1 MLIIGGNIH
10 DGLGKVYKTNL
21 RVENGLIAQMGEGLV
36 PNAGEEVF
44 DATGME
50 ILPGFV
56 QAISNWGVNGSATEI
71 RPSSNDNDER
81 SNPITPE
88 LDGFY
93 AFNGRAATAQQ
104 LGAFGLTSCGV
115 APTDNNLFGGTIAA
129 FEVDGINPYKML
141 ISRDIAMMA
150 SVTVNLKTTYGL
162 RQMAPMT
169 RMWIYTNF
177 AEQLRKA
184 KDYKEEEGKPKDDK
198 LTALKRVVE
207 GELPLFVSCDS
218 ITAIEHVRDICEN
231 FPDLKLVIVNG
242 FGLQGDEDWIIEK
255 NVPLIVRTAPYTMDE
270 YAMELN
276 LAGIAKL
283 VDKGAQVAL
292 SGSYSNSFAAREDM
306 LWACAEMMRVMHDS
320 DKVLSMATSIPAKIM
335 GIDDKLGSIECGKR
349 ADIVIWSAD
358 PMASYQAKIIRTYQ
372 GGKEIYKEGDEM
384 KCL

>member
-21 RVENGLIAQMGEGLV
+21 RVENGLIAQMGEELV

-198 LTALKRVVE
+198 LIALKRVVE

-255 NVPLIVRTAPYTMDE
+255 NIPLIVRTAPYTMDE

-292 SGSYSNSFAAREDM
+292 GGSYSNSFAAREDM
-306 LWACAEMMRVMHDS
+306 LWGCAEMMRVMHDS
-320 DKVLSMATSIPAKIM
+320 NKVLSMATSIPAKIM
-335 GIDDKLGSIECGKR
+335 GIDSKLGSIECGKR

-358 PMASYQAKIIRTYQ
+358 PMVTYQAKIIRTYQ

>member
-1 MLIIGGNIH
+1 MLITNGNIH
-10 DGLGKVYKTNL
+10 DGLGKIYKANI
-21 RVENGLIAQMGEGLV
+21 RVENGLIAQMGEDLV
-36 PNAGEEVF
+36 PNPGEEIF

-141 ISRDIAMMA
+141 IGRDIAMMA

-242 FGLQGDEDWIIEK
+242 FGLRGDEDWIIEK
-255 NVPLIVRTAPYTMDE
+255 NIPLIVRTAPYTMDE

-335 GIDDKLGSIECGKR
+335 GLDDKLGSIECGKR

-358 PMASYQAKIIRTYQ
+358 PMVSYQAKIIRTYQ

>member
-177 AEQLRKA
+177 SEQLRKA

-283 VDKGAQVAL
+283 VDKGAQIAL

>member
-1 MLIIGGNIH
+1 MLITGGNIH
-10 DGLGKVYKTNL
+10 DGLGKVYKASL
-21 RVENGLIAQMGEGLV
+21 RVENGLIAQMGEKLE
-36 PNAGEEVF
+36 PKPGEEIF
-44 DATGME
+44 DAAGME

-56 QAISNWGVNGSATEI
+56 QAVSNWGVNGSATEI

-115 APTDNNLFGGTIAA
+115 APTDNNLFGGTIAV
-129 FEVDGINPYKML
+129 FEVDGVNPYKML
-141 ISRDIAMMA
+141 ISRNIAMMA

-198 LTALKRVVE
+198 LAALKRVVE

-218 ITAIEHVRDICEN
+218 ITAIEHVRDICEGY
-231 FPDLKLVIVNG
+231 PELKLVIVNG
-242 FGLQGDEDWIIEK
+242 FGLKGDEDWIIEK
-255 NVPLIVRTAPYTMDE
+255 KIPLIVRTAPYTMDE

-276 LAGIAKL
+276 LAAIAKL
-283 VDKGAQVAL
+283 ADKGAQVAL

-320 DKVLSMATSIPAKIM
+320 ERVLSMATSIPAKIM
-335 GIDDKLGSIECGKR
+335 GVDDKLGSIECGKR
-349 ADIVIWSAD
+349 ADLVIWSAN
-358 PMASYQAKIIRTYQ
+358 PMASYQARIIRTYQ

>member
-10 DGLGKVYKTNL
+10 DGLGNVYKTNL
-21 RVENGLIAQMGEGLV
+21 RVENGLIAQMGEDLA

-141 ISRDIAMMA
+141 IRRDIAMMA

-242 FGLQGDEDWIIEK
+242 FGLQGDEDWIIER
-255 NVPLIVRTAPYTMDE
+255 NIPLIVRTAPYTMDE

-283 VDKGAQVAL
+283 VDKGAKVAL

-320 DKVLSMATSIPAKIM
+320 DKVLRMATSIPAKIM
-335 GIDDKLGSIECGKR
+335 GIGDKLGSIECGKR

-358 PMASYQAKIIRTYQ
+358 PMVSYRAKIIRTYQ

>member
-1 MLIIGGNIH
+1 MLITGGNIH
-10 DGLGKVYKTNL
+10 DGLGKVFKASL
-21 RVENGLIAQMGEGLV
+21 RVENGLIAQMGEELE
-36 PNAGEEVF
+36 PKPGEEIF
-44 DATGME
+44 DAAGME

-56 QAISNWGVNGSATEI
+56 QAVSNWGVNGSATEI

-115 APTDNNLFGGTIAA
+115 APTDNNLFGGTIAV
-129 FEVDGINPYKML
+129 FEVDGVNPYKML
-141 ISRDIAMMA
+141 ISRNIAMMA

-198 LTALKRVVE
+198 LAALKRVVE

-218 ITAIEHVRDICEN
+218 ITAIEHVRDICEGY
-231 FPDLKLVIVNG
+231 PELKLVIVNG
-242 FGLQGDEDWIIEK
+242 FGLKGDEDWIIEK
-255 NVPLIVRTAPYTMDE
+255 KIPLIVRTAPYTMDE

-276 LAGIAKL
+276 LAAIAKL
-283 VDKGAQVAL
+283 ADKGAQVAL

-320 DKVLSMATSIPAKIM
+320 ERVLSMATSIPAKIM
-335 GIDDKLGSIECGKR
+335 GVDDKLGSIECGKR

-358 PMASYQAKIIRTYQ
+358 PMASYQARIIRTYQ

>member
-1 MLIIGGNIH
+1 MLITGGNIH
-10 DGLGKVYKTNL
+10 DGLGKVYKASL
-21 RVENGLIAQMGEGLV
+21 RVENGLIAQIGEDLV
-36 PNAGEEVF
+36 PVPGEEIF
-44 DATGME
+44 DAAGME

-115 APTDNNLFGGTIAA
+115 APTDNNLFGGTVAA
-129 FEVDGINPYKML
+129 FEVDGVNPYKML
-141 ISRDIAMMA
+141 IGRNLAMMA
-150 SVTVNLKTTYGL
+150 SVTANLKTTYGM

-169 RMWIYTNF
+169 RMWIFTNF

-184 KDYKEEEGKPKDDK
+184 AEYKEEEGKPKDDK
-198 LTALKRVVE
+198 LAALKNVVE
-207 GELPLFVSCDS
+207 GKLPLFVSCDS
-218 ITAIEHVRDICEN
+218 ITAIEHVRDICAG

-242 FGLQGDEDWIIEK
+242 FGLKGDEDWIIEK
-255 NVPLIVRTAPYTMDE
+255 NIPLIIRTAPYTMDE
-270 YAMELN
+270 YAMELD

-306 LWACAEMMRVMHDS
+306 LWGSAELMRVMHDS
-320 DKVLSMATSIPAKIM
+320 EKVLGMLTSIPAQIL
-335 GIDDKLGSIECGKR
+335 GIDDKVGSIECGKR
-349 ADIVIWSAD
+349 ADLVIWSAN
-358 PMASYQAKIIRTYQ
+358 PMASYQARIIRTYQ
-372 GGKEIYKEGDEM
+372 SGTAIYQEGDEM

>member
-1 MLIIGGNIH
+1 MLILGGNIH
-10 DGLGKVYKTNL
+10 NGLGSVCKADL
-21 RVENGLIAQMGEGLV
+21 RVENGLIAQIGENLV
-36 PNAGEEVF
+36 PNPGEEVF

-56 QAISNWGVNGSATEI
+56 QAISSWGVNGSSTEI

-115 APTDNNLFGGTIAA
+115 APTDNNLFGGTVAV
-129 FEVDGINPYKML
+129 FEVEGVNPYKML
-141 ISRDIAMMA
+141 ISRNVAMMA
-150 SVTVNLKTTYGL
+150 SVTVNLKTTYGAK
-162 RQMAPMT
+162 QIAPMT

-184 KDYKEEEGKPKDDK
+184 AEYKEEKDKPKDDK
-198 LTALKRVVE
+198 LAALKNVVE
-207 GELPLFVSCDS
+207 GKLPLFVSCDS
-218 ITAIEHVRDICEN
+218 ITAIEHVKDICAS
-231 FPDLKLVIVNG
+231 FPDLKLVIVNC
-242 FGLQGDEDWIIEK
+242 FGLKGDEDWIIEK
-255 NVPLIVRTAPYTMDE
+255 NIPLIVRTVPYTMDE
-270 YAMELN
+270 YAMELD

-283 VDKGAQVAL
+283 ADKGAQVAL

-306 LWACAEMMRVMHDS
+306 LWGCAEMMRVMHDS
-320 DKVLSMATSIPAKIM
+320 ERVLSMATSVPAKLL
-335 GIDDKLGSIECGKR
+335 GVEDKLGSIECGKR
-349 ADIVIWSAD
+349 ADLVIWSAN
-358 PMASYQAKIIRTYQ
+358 PMETYQARIIRTYQ
-372 GGKEIYKEGDEM
+372 GGVTIYKEGDEM

>member
-177 AEQLRKA
+177 SEQLRKA